1 MEYYLFKLNKNV
13 FKRIKIKYNNKWYF
27 IERIDITKE
36 KSEMTEIV
44 IIMLAAVIIVLYL
57 LFKFGIIKRR
67 VIVTIVQNLP
77 IGIFRDKNKNYQI
90 VNKVYVKE
98 ISKNKVEDE
107 ADSKEE
113 NDKLAADS
121 LGDHKDKSSRGS
133 ISEEINISDSTDD
146 MDHKDIINN
155 KIVYWTP
162 KGKTYHN
169 SKSCFALSRS
179 RVINEGTVEESE
191 KSALCDLCR
200 DNL

>member
-1 MEYYLFKLNKNV
+1 M
-13 FKRIKIKYNNKWYF
+13 
-27 IERIDITKE
+27 
-36 KSEMTEIV
+36 
-44 IIMLAAVIIVLYL
+44 
-57 LFKFGIIKRR
+57 
-67 VIVTIVQNLP
+67 
-77 IGIFRDKNKNYQI
+77 
-90 VNKVYVKE
+90 KE

-200 DNL
+200 DDL

>member
-1 MEYYLFKLNKNV
+1 
-13 FKRIKIKYNNKWYF
+13 
-27 IERIDITKE
+27 
-36 KSEMTEIV
+36 MTEIV

-57 LFKFGIIKRR
+57 LLKFGIIKRR

-77 IGIFRDKNKNYQI
+77 IGIFKDKNKNYEI
-90 VNKVYVKE
+90 VNKVYMKE